1 MITEIPLWF
10 VVLFLRSSRA
20 IGVPVR
26 LITSGSVAVNS
37 PFRKGGLIPSG
48 NQFGNGPMIERV
60 AVEEITSDP
69 VIDFNIASTTE
80 SPQARDVI
88 TSLSADDLHIDVNLG
103 TILSTDAYIITPP
116 PRVCDTAYG
125 PGAKLFKCAT
135 PLPAVTIV

>member
-1 MITEIPLWF
+1 MNTEIPLCF
-10 VVLFLRSSRA
+10 VVLFWTSSRA
-20 IGVPVR
+20 ISVPPR
-26 LITSGSVAVNS
+26 FSTSGSAVVAS

-48 NQFGNGPMIERV
+48 NQFGNGPMIEHV
-60 AVEEITSDP
+60 AVDEITSDP
-69 VIDFNIASTTE
+69 MIDFNIALTTE
-80 SPQARDVI
+80 SPEARDVI
-88 TSLSADDLHIDVNLG
+88 TSLSVEDLHIDVNLG